1 MSPSSN
7 KPPACPRTP
16 WTISDYLQMF
26 LVDQSCENCASLARS
41 VTRFS
46 STEVG
51 CFICLLRIRVHG
63 NRFAD
68 KLGTLRTLSSHDWS
82 AVSAVCI
89 TIIVFLCLLG
99 EHATRP
105 VHARPIITCSIDSKP
120 WRPLSILSHLSS
132 VYFSSHVASDK
143 SSPVNSFKTVYGKA
157 FRFFANFQ
165 KFA

>member
-1 MSPSSN
+1 MIFVGEWTRQLRGGPALFDNWIRIDCGLRVSVHAEPRMSPSSN

-68 KLGTLRTLSSHDWS
+68 KLGRSERS
-82 AVSAVCI
+82 ALMTDQLFLPSALQSLCFF
-89 TIIVFLCLLG
+89 VFLESMQHGRCTQDQL
-99 EHATRP
+99 
-105 VHARPIITCSIDSKP
+105 
-120 WRPLSILSHLSS
+120 
-132 VYFSSHVASDK
+132 
-143 SSPVNSFKTVYGKA
+143 
-157 FRFFANFQ
+157 
-165 KFA
+165 